1 MNRISIKLGLLF
13 LAFILLIEVG
23 LFFYLYTGLAA
34 TRISEEL
41 ESLRIRGNSHREVL
55 EKHHDSP
62 TLSHVA
68 LMESEAETDV
78 IITDESGKV
87 IGSSSPLVKGAR
99 KTVEQWAGHS
109 FKYRGE
115 IIQEYQ
121 KEKLYIATASPIK
134 ISDENVGT
142 VYMFKNT
149 KDIQEMIA
157 RLQHHFYIVGIISVL
172 FSIITVFA
180 LSKFITLPLIR
191 MKQATQK
198 LSQGDFSVKLG
209 AHSRDELGQLGT
221 SIQTLSSDLHRL
233 KQERNEFLSSISHEL
248 QTPLM
253 YLKGYADVAK
263 RQSNS
268 ETEKDKYLTI
278 IQEEA
283 QRLSQL
289 VKDLFQLAQLDQNK
303 FLVQKQNVNLHSY
316 LHTIISH
323 FDLALKEKGV
333 ELYLNCPQET
343 EVSIDPERFQQV
355 VINLL
360 DNALKYS
367 NNGTEVS
374 VIVRELPNSVTIT
387 FKDQGMGIPSTDLP
401 YVFDKLYRVEKS
413 RSRKSGGYGLG
424 LSIVKEIVEAHGG
437 EITMTS
443 KLGEGTI
450 VSIILRK
457 KDEYADHSFN

>member
-1 MNRISIKLGLLF
+1 MNRLSLKLGLLF

-23 LFFYLYTGLAA
+23 LFFYLYTGLAG

-41 ESLRIRGNSHREVL
+41 ESLRLRGNSHREVL
-55 EKHHDSP
+55 EKHHDSAP
-62 TLSHVA
+62 LSHVA

-78 IITDESGKV
+78 IITDKDGK
-87 IGSSSPLVKGAR
+87 IIRTSSPLVKGAR
-99 KTVEQWAGHS
+99 KAVEQWQGYS
-109 FKYRGE
+109 LRYKGE
-115 IIQEYQ
+115 IMQGDW
-121 KEKLYIATASPIK
+121 KNKPYIATASPIRINQK
-134 ISDENVGT
+134 NVGT
-142 VYMFKNT
+142 VYMFENT
-149 KDIQEMIA
+149 KDIQDMIA
-157 RLQHHFYIVGIISVL
+157 RLQHHFYIVGVISVL

-221 SIQTLSSDLHRL
+221 SIQILANELHRL
-233 KQERNEFLSSISHEL
+233 KEERNEFLSSISHEL

-268 ETEKDKYLTI
+268 EMERNKYLNI
-278 IQEEA
+278 IEEEA

-289 VKDLFQLAQLDQNK
+289 VKDLFQLAQLDQHT
-303 FLVQKQNVNLHSY
+303 FLIQKQNVKLYSY
-316 LHTIISH
+316 LHHITQH
-323 FDLALKEKGV
+323 FDLALKEKDIQ
-333 ELYLNCPQET
+333 LHLNCPREI
-343 EVSIDPERFQQV
+343 EANIDPERFQQV
-355 VINLL
+355 VVNLL

-367 NNGTEVS
+367 DNGSEIL
-374 VIVRELPNSVTIT
+374 VIVRELPKKVTIT
-387 FKDQGMGIPSTDLP
+387 FKDQGGGIPSKDLP

-437 EITMTS
+437 EVTIESGVGKGTMV
-443 KLGEGTI
+443 E
-450 VSIILRK
+450 ILLRE
-457 KDEYADHSFN
+457 DG

>member
-1 MNRISIKLGLLF
+1 MNRLSLKLGLLF

-23 LFFYLYTGLAA
+23 LFFYLYTGLAG

-41 ESLRIRGNSHREVL
+41 ESLRLRGNSHREVL
-55 EKHHDSP
+55 EKHHDSA

-78 IITDESGKV
+78 IITDEDGKIV
-87 IGSSSPLVKGAR
+87 RTSSPLVKGAR
-99 KTVEQWAGHS
+99 EAVEQWQGYS
-109 FKYRGE
+109 LRYKGE
-115 IIQEYQ
+115 IMQGDW
-121 KEKLYIATASPIK
+121 KNKPYIATASPIRLNQK
-134 ISDENVGT
+134 NAGT
-142 VYMFKNT
+142 VYMFENT
-149 KDIQEMIA
+149 KDIQDMIA
-157 RLQHHFYIVGIISVL
+157 RLQHHFYIVGVISVL

-221 SIQTLSSDLHRL
+221 SIQTLANELHRL
-233 KQERNEFLSSISHEL
+233 KEERNEFLSSISHEL

-268 ETEKDKYLTI
+268 EVERNKYLNI
-278 IQEEA
+278 IEEEA

-289 VKDLFQLAQLDQNK
+289 VKDLFQLAQLDQHT
-303 FLVQKQNVNLHSY
+303 FLIQKQNVKLYSY
-316 LHTIISH
+316 LHHIIQH
-323 FDLALKEKGV
+323 FDLVLKEKDIQ
-333 ELYLNCPQET
+333 LHLNCPQEI
-343 EVSIDPERFQQV
+343 EVNIDPERFQQV
-355 VINLL
+355 VVNLL

-367 NNGTEVS
+367 DNGTEILI
-374 VIVRELPNSVTIT
+374 IVRELPKKVTIT
-387 FKDQGMGIPSTDLP
+387 FKDQGIGIPSTDLP

-424 LSIVKEIVEAHGG
+424 LSIVKEIVESHGG
-437 EITMTS
+437 AVTIESGVGKGTMVEI
-443 KLGEGTI
+443 L
-450 VSIILRK
+450 LRE
-457 KDEYADHSFN
+457 DV

>member
-13 LAFILLIEVG
+13 LAFILLIEIG
-23 LFFYLYTGLAA
+23 LFFYLYTGLAD

-41 ESLRIRGNSHREVL
+41 ESLRLRGNSHREVL

-78 IITDESGKV
+78 IITDKTGKV
-87 IGSSSPLVKGAR
+87 IGSSHPLVKGAR
-99 KTVEQWAGHS
+99 KTVEQWEGHS
-109 FKYRGE
+109 FRYRGE
-115 IIQEYQ
+115 IIQAYQ
-121 KEKLYIATASPIK
+121 KDKSYIATASPIK
-134 ISDENVGT
+134 INDENVGT

-149 KDIQEMIA
+149 KDIQDMIS

-221 SIQTLSSDLHRL
+221 SIQTLSNELHRL

-263 RQSNS
+263 RSFNS
-268 ETEKDKYLTI
+268 EEERNNHLTI

-289 VKDLFQLAQLDQNK
+289 VKDLFQLARLDQHT
-303 FLVQKQNVNLHSY
+303 FLIQKQNVKLYPY
-316 LHTIISH
+316 LHNIIQH
-323 FDLALKEKGV
+323 FDLALKEKDIQLQFDCPQAI
-333 ELYLNCPQET
+333 ELY
-343 EVSIDPERFQQV
+343 IDPERFQQV
-355 VINLL
+355 ILNLL

-367 NNGTEVS
+367 ESGTQIS
-374 VIVRELPNSVTIT
+374 VRARELPTKVTIT
-387 FKDQGMGIPSTDLP
+387 LRDQGIGIPSTDLP

-413 RSRKSGGYGLG
+413 RSRQSGGYGLG
-424 LSIVKEIVEAHGG
+424 LSIVKEIVEAHEG
-437 EITMTS
+437 EVAIKS
-443 KLGEGTI
+443 GVGKGTTVEI
-450 VSIILRK
+450 SLRK
-457 KDEYADHSFN
+457 DV

>member
-13 LAFILLIEVG
+13 LAFILLIEIG
-23 LFFYLYTGLAA
+23 LFFYLYTGLAD

-41 ESLRIRGNSHREVL
+41 ESLRLRGNSHREVL

-78 IITDESGKV
+78 IITDKTGKV
-87 IGSSSPLVKGAR
+87 IGSSHPLVKGAR
-99 KTVEQWAGHS
+99 KMVEQWEGHS
-109 FKYRGE
+109 FRYRGE

-121 KEKLYIATASPIK
+121 KEKSYIATASPIR
-134 ISDENVGT
+134 INDENVGT

-149 KDIQEMIA
+149 KDIQGMIS

-221 SIQTLSSDLHRL
+221 SIQTLSNELHRL

-263 RQSNS
+263 RSFNS
-268 ETEKDKYLTI
+268 EEERNNHLTI

-289 VKDLFQLAQLDQNK
+289 VKDLFQLARLDQHT
-303 FLVQKQNVNLHSY
+303 FLIQKQNVKLYPY
-316 LHTIISH
+316 LHNIIQH
-323 FDLALKEKGV
+323 FDLALKEKDIQLQFDCPQAI
-333 ELYLNCPQET
+333 ELY
-343 EVSIDPERFQQV
+343 IDPERFQQV
-355 VINLL
+355 ILNLL

-367 NNGTEVS
+367 ESGTQIS
-374 VIVRELPNSVTIT
+374 VRVRELPTRVTIT
-387 FKDQGMGIPSTDLP
+387 LRDQGIGIPSTDLP

-424 LSIVKEIVEAHGG
+424 LSIVKEIVEAHEG
-437 EITMTS
+437 EVAIKS
-443 KLGEGTI
+443 GVGKGTTVEI
-450 VSIILRK
+450 SLRK
-457 KDEYADHSFN
+457 DV

>member
-23 LFFYLYTGLAA
+23 LFFYLYTGLAGI
-34 TRISEEL
+34 RISEEL
-41 ESLRIRGNSHREVL
+41 ESLRLRGNSHREVL

-68 LMESEAETDV
+68 LMESEAKTDV
-78 IITDESGKV
+78 IITDETGKV
-87 IGSSSPLVKGAR
+87 IEASTPLVKGAR
-99 KTVEQWAGHS
+99 EAVEEWGGHS
-109 FKYRGE
+109 LQYKGE
-115 IIQEYQ
+115 IMQGDWRT
-121 KEKLYIATASPIK
+121 KPYIATASPIK
-134 ISDENVGT
+134 INNKTLGT
-142 VYMFKNT
+142 VYMFENT
-149 KDIQEMIA
+149 KDIKDMIA
-157 RLQHHFYIVGIISVL
+157 RLQHHFYIAGVISVL

-180 LSKFITLPLIR
+180 LSKFITIPLIK
-191 MKQATQK
+191 MKQATRK

-221 SIQTLSSDLHRL
+221 SIQTLANELQRL

-263 RQSNS
+263 RPLNS
-268 ETEKDKYLTI
+268 EEERNKYLTI

-289 VKDLFQLAQLDQNK
+289 VKDLFQLAQLDQHT
-303 FLVQKQNVNLHSY
+303 FLIQKQNVKLYPY
-316 LHTIISH
+316 LHNIIQH
-323 FDLALKEKGV
+323 FDLALKEK
-333 ELYLNCPQET
+333 EIQLHFDCPQET
-343 EVSIDPERFQQV
+343 ELNIDPERFQQV
-355 VINLL
+355 VVNLL

-367 NNGTEVS
+367 KSETEIS
-374 VIVRELPNSVTIT
+374 VLVREQPKKVMIT
-387 FKDQGMGIPSTDLP
+387 FKDQGIGIPPDDLP

-437 EITMTS
+437 EVAIKS
-443 KLGEGTI
+443 GVGKGTTVEI
-450 VSIILRK
+450 LLRK
-457 KDEYADHSFN
+457 DV

>member
-13 LAFILLIEVG
+13 LAFILLIEIG
-23 LFFYLYTGLAA
+23 LFFYLYTGLVD

-41 ESLRIRGNSHREVL
+41 ESLRLRGNSHREVL
-55 EKHHDSP
+55 EKHHDSA

-78 IITDESGKV
+78 IITDEYGEILQTST
-87 IGSSSPLVKGAR
+87 PLIKGA
-99 KTVEQWAGHS
+99 KEAVEQWKDYS
-109 FKYRGE
+109 LRYKGE
-115 IIQEYQ
+115 IMQGDW
-121 KEKLYIATASPIK
+121 KNKPYIATGSPIK
-134 ISDENVGT
+134 INNKNLGT
-142 VYMFKNT
+142 VYMFENT
-149 KDIQEMIA
+149 KDIKDMIA
-157 RLQHHFYIVGIISVL
+157 RLQHHFYIAGIISVL

-180 LSKFITLPLIR
+180 LSKFITIPLIR

-221 SIQTLSSDLHRL
+221 SIQTLANELHRL
-233 KQERNEFLSSISHEL
+233 KEERNEFLSSISHEL

-268 ETEKDKYLTI
+268 EMERNKYLNI
-278 IQEEA
+278 IEEEA

-289 VKDLFQLAQLDQNK
+289 VKDLFQLAQLDQHI
-303 FLVQKQNVNLHSY
+303 FLIQKQNVKLYSY
-316 LHTIISH
+316 LHHITQH
-323 FDLALKEKGV
+323 FDVALKEKDIQ
-333 ELYLNCPQET
+333 LHLNCPQEI
-343 EVSIDPERFQQV
+343 EVNIDPERFQQV
-355 VINLL
+355 VVNLL

-367 NNGTEVS
+367 DNGSEIL
-374 VIVRELPNSVTIT
+374 VIVRKLPKKVTIT
-387 FKDQGMGIPSTDLP
+387 FKDQGVGIPSKDLP

-437 EITMTS
+437 EVTIESGVGKGTMV
-443 KLGEGTI
+443 E
-450 VSIILRK
+450 ILLRE
-457 KDEYADHSFN
+457 DG